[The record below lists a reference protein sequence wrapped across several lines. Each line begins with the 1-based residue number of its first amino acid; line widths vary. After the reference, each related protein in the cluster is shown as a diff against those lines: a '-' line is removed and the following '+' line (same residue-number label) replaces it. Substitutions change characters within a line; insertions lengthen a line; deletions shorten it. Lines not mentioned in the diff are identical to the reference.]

1 MIDLHFTSVSDAYTQ
16 MVTLYIISK
25 HLHVKILLN
34 LEKWQNQLYHC
45 LINCT
50 YKKLDTAMNYKQFN
64 GSLNRYIWDAAR

>member
-25 HLHVKILLN
+25 HLLN
-34 LEKWQNQLYHC
+34 LEKWQNQLYH
-45 LINCT
+45 CT